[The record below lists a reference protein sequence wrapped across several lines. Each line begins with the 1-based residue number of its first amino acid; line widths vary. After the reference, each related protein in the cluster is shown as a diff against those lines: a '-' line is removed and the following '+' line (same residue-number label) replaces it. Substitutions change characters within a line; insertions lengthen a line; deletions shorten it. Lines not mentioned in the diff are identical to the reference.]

1 MLCQQLSSIVNH
13 LNLIMK
19 KIIFCAFSAL
29 MVVAVYSFNNRDIKN
44 VDFLKLS
51 SKEQLK
57 MKTDL
62 KADLR
67 KDSIFLMYDALS
79 KLQIEALIGAKH
91 VPGAAKRLKTGGSIS
106 SVSDLTANYREMG
119 ISNPEQF
126 AKLEIIKRLL
136 LASLVQKHPEFKNM
150 PISTRKEIMVSAKIP
165 LTKEDNL
172 RRDQLMKK
180 AFEENHPKL
189 RNKISEER

>member
-1 MLCQQLSSIVNH
+1 
-13 LNLIMK
+13 MK

-44 VDFLKLS
+44 VDFLRLS

-62 KADLR
+62 KTNLR

-91 VPGAAKRLKTGGSIS
+91 VPGAAKRLKTSGSIS
-106 SVSDLTANYREMG
+106 SVDDLTANYREMG

-136 LASLVQKHPEFKNM
+136 LTSLVQKHPEFKNM
-150 PISTRKEIMVSAKIP
+150 PVSTRKEIMVSAKIP

-189 RNKISEER
+189 RNKISGER